1 VGWRRSSCVPQMS
14 ESLTPDQHARLAAE
28 LAELEGPRRKEVV
41 EAISVARGHGDLSE
55 NFEYHAAK
63 NEQGLL
69 ERKITILRARLEDAV
84 IVEGGDPDVVSVG
97 SRVVVE
103 DGEGGRL
110 EVEISGLGGNGTTS
124 PSSPLG
130 AALLGRR
137 AGETV
142 EVAAPRG
149 AWQATIVEIR
159 AA

>member
-1 VGWRRSSCVPQMS
+1 MG
-14 ESLTPDQHARLAAE
+14 EHLTREQYAQLEAE
-28 LAELEGPRRKEVV
+28 LAELEGPRRTEVV
-41 EAISVARGHGDLSE
+41 EAIATARGHGDLSE

-69 ERKITILRARLEDAV
+69 ERKIAILRARLEDAE
-84 IVEGGDPDVVSVG
+84 IVEAGDPDVVAVG

-103 DGEGGRL
+103 DETGGRL

-137 AGETV
+137 VGETV
-142 EVAAPRG
+142 DVEAPKST
-149 AWQATIVEIR
+149 WQATIVEI
-159 AA
+159 AAAAG

>member
-1 VGWRRSSCVPQMS
+1 MGEQ
-14 ESLTPDQHARLAAE
+14 LTPNQQEVLAAE
-28 LAELEGPRRKEVV
+28 LAELEGPRRAEVV

-84 IVEGGDPDVVSVG
+84 IVEGGDPEVVGVG
-97 SRVVVE
+97 SRVVIE
-103 DGEGGRL
+103 DGDGGRL
-110 EVEISGLGGNGTTS
+110 EVEISGLGGNGRTS

-137 AGETV
+137 TGETV